1 MDDCNEILAKDV
13 TGYLGTPPRACP
25 PKVAKRRVGLQLS
38 DTGVNKKTGPL
49 KMTKRTHFKQHH
61 MLQPERLTPKWDGSE
76 NRRKQA
82 FSRHSREAIGH
93 MTLAKFGPVVY
104 LSVDQ
109 VNVSG
114 LFRNIPI
121 DAVYSTSNTAY
132 TAGPDL
138 SGD

>member
-61 MLQPERLTPKWDGSE
+61 MLQPERLTPKWDGHE
-76 NRRKQA
+76 NRRKRAKTSAKRVQIAHRITEGA
-82 FSRHSREAIGH
+82 FWGKKSGEVGIR
-93 MTLAKFGPVVY
+93 TLDTRRYNGFRDRRFRP
-104 LSVDQ
+104 LSH
-109 VNVSG
+109 
-114 LFRNIPI
+114 
-121 DAVYSTSNTAY
+121 
-132 TAGPDL
+132 L
-138 SGD
+138 SDNR